1 MEYNVEKDFVSTSS
15 SWSGNNNSKDKET
28 FFEVV
33 KQKCSFKTLVG
44 FLMIVLILIGLI
56 AGLIMMGMKIK
67 SLKLQN
73 QDVMPQKQYFKNE
86 QSSEM
91 ERLELQNQNLIKDL
105 AKLEDTIS
113 FLKDFINLEDQ
124 LHSTSENGLPE
135 KAKILIGLG
144 ADVNARDQNQQ
155 TPLHKASS
163 NGHSEIAEILLQNGA
178 EVNALN
184 EFDFTPLHF
193 AAQNGHFAIVK
204 TLLKHGAE
212 KGLKS
217 FFNTTPLEL
226 AKYFKRGNFQQ
237 IVAILD

>member
-44 FLMIVLILIGLI
+44 LLTMVLILIGLI
-56 AGLIMMGMKIK
+56 VGLIMMDMKIQ

-73 QDVMPQKQYFKNE
+73 QDLMPEKQFFKNE

-91 ERLELQNQNLIKDL
+91 DKLELQNQNLIKNL
-105 AKLEDTIS
+105 AKLEETVS

-124 LHSTSENGLPE
+124 LHFASENGLTE
-135 KAKILIGLG
+135 KAEILIGLG
-144 ADVNARDQNQQ
+144 ADVNAKDQSQK
-155 TPLHKASS
+155 TPLHKASV
-163 NGHSEIAEILLQNGA
+163 NGHTQIVEMLLHNGVN
-178 EVNALN
+178 VNALN

-193 AAQNGHFAIVK
+193 AAQNGHLGIVK

-212 KGLKS
+212 KDLKS
-217 FFNTTPLEL
+217 YFNTTPLDL
-226 AKYFKRGNFQQ
+226 AKYFKRGDFQQ
-237 IVAILD
+237 IIALLS